1 MAKKSFRNILRL
13 TAIPVSATAVL
24 SGAACGSGESDFE
37 QSGTLKALFPNSG
50 ITDAEFVDNST
61 TRLLEEITGQKV
73 EYAQM
78 LGSSE
83 ESDVQSALLDGG
95 YSLIKMQRGSYD
107 QNVIQ
112 GAFYD
117 ITDLIEEYGQNLLA
131 TIDES
136 AWDACYYEGKLYAIP
151 EVGFGHMYN
160 NAIVFNM
167 EHLAEVGITE
177 VPSTLTEFT
186 EALHALQDH
195 FGSDPNYH
203 AFSMPGAEAYQP
215 LITGCFE
222 VPYEFYVNEDDEI
235 TSWIYSQEADN
246 YLHYMNDLNNY
257 GNGCLSTSWAQATS
271 ANVMGF
277 YVQGLCS
284 VSVLPYWNISGTCES
299 MAATGAADSAQDAL
313 DNMGFALYLL
323 GDGSYGSVDQTADNS
338 WQLADNT
345 DIGYFCAIPATAS
358 EAEAI
363 AAIKWMDAKITDENY
378 RSFLVGK
385 EGESYELVTEE
396 EYLANEADEDSD
408 TVIVPIEEA
417 DGTTQ
422 YYKLLAEYDNVKDN
436 SMYQTGGNAEVGRR
450 YWPLREAYYNCWG
463 ILMDVEDY
471 DHVMTSALSRYSV
484 IPSWSAVSITARSRI
499 VTYIQNTINADD
511 ENTFDRYFN
520 YLKDTGFPNLWND
533 CDADVQAWYQST
545 KNS

>member
-1 MAKKSFRNILRL
+1 
-13 TAIPVSATAVL
+13 
-24 SGAACGSGESDFE
+24 
-37 QSGTLKALFPNSG
+37 
-50 ITDAEFVDNST
+50 
-61 TRLLEEITGQKV
+61 
-73 EYAQM
+73 
-78 LGSSE
+78 
-83 ESDVQSALLDGG
+83 
-95 YSLIKMQRGSYD
+95 
-107 QNVIQ
+107 
-112 GAFYD
+112 
-117 ITDLIEEYGQNLLA
+117 
-131 TIDES
+131 
-136 AWDACYYEGKLYAIP
+136 
-151 EVGFGHMYN
+151 
-160 NAIVFNM
+160 
-167 EHLAEVGITE
+167 
-177 VPSTLTEFT
+177 
-186 EALHALQDH
+186 
-195 FGSDPNYH
+195 
-203 AFSMPGAEAYQP
+203 
-215 LITGCFE
+215 
-222 VPYEFYVNEDDEI
+222 
-235 TSWIYSQEADN
+235 
-246 YLHYMNDLNNY
+246 
-257 GNGCLSTSWAQATS
+257 
-271 ANVMGF
+271 
-277 YVQGLCS
+277 
-284 VSVLPYWNISGTCES
+284 
-299 MAATGAADSAQDAL
+299 
-313 DNMGFALYLL
+313 
-323 GDGSYGSVDQTADNS
+323 
-338 WQLADNT
+338 
-345 DIGYFCAIPATAS
+345 
-358 EAEAI
+358 
-363 AAIKWMDAKITDENY
+363 MDAKITDENY

>member
-1 MAKKSFRNILRL
+1 M
-13 TAIPVSATAVL
+13 
-24 SGAACGSGESDFE
+24 
-37 QSGTLKALFPNSG
+37 
-50 ITDAEFVDNST
+50 DNST

-136 AWDACYYEGKLYAIP
+136 AWDACYYEGKLYAVP

-167 EHLAEVGITE
+167 EHLAEVGITD

-186 EALHALQDH
+186 DALHALQDH

-284 VSVLPYWNISGTCES
+284 VAVLPYWNISGTCES

-345 DIGYFCAIPATAS
+345 DIGYFCAIP
-358 EAEAI
+358 I
-363 AAIKWMDAKITDENY
+363 DIRIRKRK
-378 RSFLVGK
+378 RSPPSSGWTPRSPTK
-385 EGESYELVTEE
+385 T
-396 EYLANEADEDSD
+396 
-408 TVIVPIEEA
+408 IVPSSSA
-417 DGTTQ
+417 RKGRAT
-422 YYKLLAEYDNVKDN
+422 N
-436 SMYQTGGNAEVGRR
+436 SSRKRSISPTRR
-450 YWPLREAYYNCWG
+450 TRTA
-463 ILMDVEDY
+463 IR
-471 DHVMTSALSRYSV
+471 SSS
-484 IPSWSAVSITARSRI
+484 PSKRRTARRSITNCSP
-499 VTYIQNTINADD
+499 NTIM
-511 ENTFDRYFN
+511 
-520 YLKDTGFPNLWND
+520 
-533 CDADVQAWYQST
+533 
-545 KNS
+545 